1 MAELAEAA
9 LEVLIQEGVEH
20 RIQAAVDVTQRDA
33 EVHQD
38 QREQAAQVEAQR
50 LSQDH
55 DLDRGPTHNEC
66 CHHHQDHPG
75 DAPQVAILLFRA
87 RQDAN
92 IAQALD
98 HQAVA
103 DADDSH
109 RDEEGEEEDA
119 GAEDRIPVTSWIR

>member
-20 RIQAAVDVTQRDA
+20 RIQAAVHVAQRDA
-33 EVHQD
+33 EVHQN
-38 QREQAAQVEAQR
+38 QREQAAQVEAQG

-55 DLDRGPTHNEC
+55 DLDGGPTHDER

-75 DAPQVAILLFRA
+75 YAPQVAVLFLGA
-87 RQDAN
+87 GQDAN
-92 IAQALD
+92 AAQALD

-119 GAEDRIPVTSWIR
+119 GAEDWVPVAPWFR

>member
-9 LEVLIQEGVEH
+9 LEVLVEEGVKH
-20 RIQAAVDVTQRDA
+20 RIQAAVDVTKCDA
-33 EVHQD
+33 EVHED
-38 QREQAAQVEAQR
+38 ECEQAAQVEAQR
-50 LSQDH
+50 LSEDH
-55 DLDRGPTHNEC
+55 DLDWGPTDDKC
-66 CHHHQDHPG
+66 RHHHQDHPG
-75 DAPQVAILLFRA
+75 DASQVAVLFLGA

-92 IAQALD
+92 AAQALD

-119 GAEDRIPVTSWIR
+119 GAKDRIPVTPWFR